1 MARSGCKADA
11 SHAAQASRA
20 RASHRGLRKLPGGEA
35 GDHMHAAN
43 TLCRSRTRGP
53 AHRDQAQGA
62 HRAQCDGGGGSC
74 SNARLTCIDRAP
86 PAQWVAHMNT
96 TRRRS
101 RSREQCAGHRGQWGQ
116 ALKPRNATSSREVK
130 PGQAGDAGT
139 PGRRAQSSPGAPRGT
154 TQACSSHPPTSR
166 CSTALT
172 LSQGSRGAWG
182 CATLRTSAT
191 SPAPMPPRPRAILS
205 EPASHRLRCPGRCGL
220 HC

>member
-1 MARSGCKADA
+1 MQADA
-11 SHAAQASRA
+11 ARAQASQA
-20 RASHRGLRKLPGGEA
+20 RASHRRLRKLPGGEA
-35 GDHMHAAN
+35 GDHMHGIRSEDHTHAGRHARIRRGAPIAHSVAGAGDHAAAY
-43 TLCRSRTRGP
+43 T
-53 AHRDQAQGA
+53 
-62 HRAQCDGGGGSC
+62 
-74 SNARLTCIDRAP
+74 TCTDRAP
-86 PAQWVAHMNT
+86 PARWVAHINA

-116 ALKPRNATSSREVK
+116 ALKPRNATSSLEVK